1 MGERESRM
9 AEQAKNI
16 GLGRYFAK
24 QERINLLLLI
34 ALAARAQ
41 DCVKEYEKTKINKVV
56 LGFLKCGFG
65 FIDRFLAIRM
75 HSVQGDERKSLEREL
90 VTTEVGCVQAGAMKK
105 ERAEMA
111 KLNNIV
117 PVEYNDMCRLLEG
130 CMEGNCANCI
140 GKGAKVEVCE
150 IKAMYHKYKV
160 PVFDADAPVGVCPY
174 RYEAVPVA
182 S

>member
-1 MGERESRM
+1 MSARESKM

-16 GLGRYFAK
+16 GLGRYFSRA
-24 QERINLLLLI
+24 ERHNLLILI
-34 ALAARAQ
+34 ALASRAQ
-41 DCVKEYEKTKINKVV
+41 DCVKEYQKTKINKVV

-65 FIDRFLAIRM
+65 MVDRFLAIRM

-130 CMEGNCANCI
+130 CMEGNCANCS

-182 S
+182 L

>member
-1 MGERESRM
+1 MSERESKM
-9 AEQAKNI
+9 VEQAHNI
-16 GLGRYFAK
+16 GLGRYFSK
-24 QERINLLLLI
+24 PERINILILI
-34 ALAARAQ
+34 ALASRAQ
-41 DCVKEYEKTKINKVV
+41 DCVKEYQKTKINKVV

-65 FIDRFLAIRM
+65 LIDRFLAIRM

-105 ERAEMA
+105 EREEMA

-160 PVFDADAPVGVCPY
+160 PVFDTEAAEGVCPY

>member
-1 MGERESRM
+1 
-9 AEQAKNI
+9 
-16 GLGRYFAK
+16 
-24 QERINLLLLI
+24 
-34 ALAARAQ
+34 
-41 DCVKEYEKTKINKVV
+41 
-56 LGFLKCGFG
+56 
-65 FIDRFLAIRM
+65 
-75 HSVQGDERKSLEREL
+75 
-90 VTTEVGCVQAGAMKK
+90 MKK
-105 ERAEMA
+105 EREEMA

-160 PVFDADAPVGVCPY
+160 PVFDADAPEGVCPY